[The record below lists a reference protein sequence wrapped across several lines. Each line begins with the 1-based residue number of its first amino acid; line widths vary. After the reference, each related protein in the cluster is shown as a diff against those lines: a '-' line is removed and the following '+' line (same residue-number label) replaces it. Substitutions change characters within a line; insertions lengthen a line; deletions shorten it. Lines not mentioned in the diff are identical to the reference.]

1 MKSFFVQIGICVA
14 IVAALFAC
22 LPSEAEAGGGLAF
35 VAPQRTVRRFGFN
48 PLTLTFRQS
57 VRQDAPAAIVQRQIV
72 QPFVVRQQFV
82 QPFVQQQLVVP
93 YVQQQLVVP
102 QCQGHCQGS
111 AAFFLR

>member
-1 MKSFFVQIGICVA
+1 MKSFSIQFGICVA

-35 VAPQRTVRRFGFN
+35 VQPQRTVRRFGFN

-57 VRQDAPAAIVQRQIV
+57 VRTDGGAAAFVQRQRFVHPFVLQQQIV
-72 QPFVVRQQFV
+72 QPY
-82 QPFVQQQLVVP
+82 VQQQFVVP
-93 YVQQQLVVP
+93 YVQQQQLIVP
-102 QCQGHCQGS
+102 QCHGS